1 MKTEKETTKRTCVDC
16 DSKYVVTANHVGR
29 INQCLQC
36 GSKIEVDTVCATPTY
51 EDKNTST
58 LTFFKNQA
66 EFDTFKKL
74 SRVGSVRS

>member
-1 MKTEKETTKRTCVDC
+1 MKTEKETTTRTCVDC
-16 DSKYVVTANHVGR
+16 DGKYVATAKHVGR
-29 INQCLQC
+29 INQCSKC
-36 GSKIEVDTVCATPTY
+36 GSKIEVDTVCAVPAY